1 MAWGFYGHGGDFP
14 PSGQYPGGMGARITL
29 MSVGQC
35 RGVTAARLM
44 PYQEET
50 AEVRAK
56 LPRTRSSAHASAF
69 WSGVQRQVRSSR

>member
-50 AEVRAK
+50 AEV
-56 LPRTRSSAHASAF
+56 
-69 WSGVQRQVRSSR
+69 